1 MSQSCLLEITCRFL
15 IEKICFDHIMN
26 PLLTEAGESRLLSIG
41 HVLFLHFMKKDLILL
56 VIIQPPDPICLIS
69 DAYVTCLV
77 NAI

>member
-1 MSQSCLLEITCRFL
+1 
-15 IEKICFDHIMN
+15 MN
-26 PLLTEAGESRLLSIG
+26 PLLAKAGESRLLSIG
-41 HVLFLHFMKKDLILL
+41 HVLFLRFMKKDLILL